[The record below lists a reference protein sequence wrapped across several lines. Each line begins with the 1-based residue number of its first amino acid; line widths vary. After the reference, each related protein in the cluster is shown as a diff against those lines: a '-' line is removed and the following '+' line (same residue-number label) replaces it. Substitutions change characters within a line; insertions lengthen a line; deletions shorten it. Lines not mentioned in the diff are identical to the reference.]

1 MAGKKKALGQ
11 KCRLV
16 GQLYL
21 EIKIDQRS
29 QLKQW
34 CIMHKQRQNPSGV
47 FNSKMRICTIFDK

>member
-1 MAGKKKALGQ
+1 MAGKEKALGQ
-11 KCRLV
+11 KWRLV

-21 EIKIDQRS
+21 EIKMDQRS

-34 CIMHKQRQNPSGV
+34 CVMHKQRQNPSWV